1 MSNRLTLIACSDHPP
16 LEGEGRIA
24 VGDPGWGGRDRFAT
38 HPLPTAFASLSRS
51 TSPLQGEVG
60 LHEGGDA

>member
-1 MSNRLTLIACSDHPP
+1 MSNRLIRAACCAYPP

-24 VGDPGWGGRDRFAT
+24 PGDPGWGDPYGLST
-38 HPLPTAFASLSRS
+38 HPHPTAFASLKRS

-60 LHEGGDA
+60 ATARGDA